1 MNTKIITTVYR
12 KEMLDLLRD
21 RRTILSMI
29 ALPVLVFPLLFA
41 VMTKFIGQAEKKAE
55 TEATTLAVGRGAIP
69 AEFAP
74 VITRSGLKPIE
85 VEDVAVAVRESKAS
99 AGLRVSGDAKTV
111 TVYAEGTRQSSRIAA
126 EKLQAQLGQLI
137 ETRVAASL
145 REAKLDPGVLK
156 PFLVKREN
164 VASERKMGGFLL
176 GSMLGYIVILLMFSG
191 GMYAAID
198 MAAGEKERKTLE
210 ALLASPARRTDLV
223 LGKILACVTATYA
236 TALLTTGSLF
246 ASLKSNA
253 LDLKGMEKLV
263 GSNVPTD
270 AVTISLVLATLLP
283 VAIMAGALMLA
294 IALLAR
300 SFKEAQSYLTPLVMM
315 VIFPALLGG
324 LPGMELTPVISL
336 VPILNSSQLLKL
348 ILQGETPLSLALLT
362 NAANVVYAALCFAI
376 AARSFNDEKVLYR
389 T

>member
-1 MNTKIITTVYR
+1 
-12 KEMLDLLRD
+12 
-21 RRTILSMI
+21 
-29 ALPVLVFPLLFA
+29 
-41 VMTKFIGQAEKKAE
+41 
-55 TEATTLAVGRGAIP
+55 
-69 AEFAP
+69 
-74 VITRSGLKPIE
+74 
-85 VEDVAVAVRESKAS
+85 
-99 AGLRVSGDAKTV
+99 
-111 TVYAEGTRQSSRIAA
+111 
-126 EKLQAQLGQLI
+126 
-137 ETRVAASL
+137 
-145 REAKLDPGVLK
+145 
-156 PFLVKREN
+156 
-164 VASERKMGGFLL
+164 
-176 GSMLGYIVILLMFSG
+176 
-191 GMYAAID
+191 
-198 MAAGEKERKTLE
+198 
-210 ALLASPARRTDLV
+210 
-223 LGKILACVTATYA
+223 
-236 TALLTTGSLF
+236 
-246 ASLKSNA
+246 
-253 LDLKGMEKLV
+253 MEKLV

>member
-1 MNTKIITTVYR
+1 
-12 KEMLDLLRD
+12 
-21 RRTILSMI
+21 
-29 ALPVLVFPLLFA
+29 VLVFPLLFA

>member
-41 VMTKFIGQAEKKAE
+41 VMSKFIGQAEKKAE
-55 TEATTLAVGRGAIP
+55 TEATTVAVGRGAIP
-69 AEFAP
+69 ADFTP
-74 VITRSGLKPIE
+74 VIARSGLRPIE

-126 EKLQAQLGQLI
+126 EKLQAQLGELI
-137 ETRVAASL
+137 DTRIAASL

-270 AVTISLVLATLLP
+270 AATIALVLATLLP

-376 AARSFNDEKVLYR
+376 AVRSFNDEKVLYR